1 MMNKNAIEL
10 RKIYP
15 THSFACRLP
24 GFKRVFSSV
33 GGMANLVIEE
43 GETTHAVV
51 HRITEAELKSL
62 EGREPPSQYIC
73 AIIDSEFQDSKILSK
88 LKNIRGLK
96 YFLSGCIQNQ
106 KEISEFVKKCK
117 IHEDGSG
124 YLQQDFFESSIHT
137 QAKFISGIFTNMI
150 FKIISKKNNKLR
162 IRVGNIITT
171 INNKS
176 NYQYRTV

>member
-1 MMNKNAIEL
+1 MWIIAKYNTNEL
-10 RKIYP
+10 KIMQN
-15 THSFACRLP
+15 SFAKVLGKTVEFYNP
-24 GFKRVFSSV
+24 KIKYQKYIKNF
-33 GGMANLVIEE
+33 
-43 GETTHAVV
+43 
-51 HRITEAELKSL
+51 LKTYEKPVL
-62 EGREPPSQYIC
+62 EGYIIC
-73 AIIDSEFQDSKILSK
+73 RHSKFQDSKILNK

-96 YFLSGCIQNQ
+96 YFLSGYIQNQ

-117 IHEDGSG
+117 IHEDGCG

-176 NYQYRTV
+176 NYQYRTA

>member
-1 MMNKNAIEL
+1 MWIIAKYNTN
-10 RKIYP
+10 
-15 THSFACRLP
+15 
-24 GFKRVFSSV
+24 
-33 GGMANLVIEE
+33 
-43 GETTHAVV
+43 
-51 HRITEAELKSL
+51 ELKIMQNSFVKVLGKKVEFYNPKIKYQKYIKNFLKTYEKPVL
-62 EGREPPSQYIC
+62 EGYIIC
-73 AIIDSEFQDSKILSK
+73 RHSEFQDSKILSK

-176 NYQYRTV
+176 NYQYRTA